1 MTGPDVA
8 VVVVGAGA
16 AGLGAA
22 HALRADGVE
31 PLVLEAAEQPGGV
44 IRSERVGDYLVERG
58 PNTVLVKA
66 PALALLRRL
75 GLEGELA
82 AASPQGGLR
91 FLIREGRL
99 EPLPTGL
106 VTAVR
111 TPLLSARGKL
121 RMLREP
127 FVARGDGAGE
137 SVDEFCTRRLGR
149 EASDALVGP
158 FLTGIYAGDER
169 ELGAEAVFP
178 SLVGFER
185 QRGSIV
191 RGALASRRGGDQPKG
206 LRGSYSGVSG
216 LGCIAEGLGR
226 GLGEALECGARVN
239 GLARDGDTWRV
250 SVEGAGGQREIR
262 AGAVVLAL
270 PAQTAAQLLRP
281 LDPELAD
288 EVGGIAYAPIV
299 SISLGVDPKDAREPI
314 RGFGFL
320 VPRRENLKVLGCL
333 FLSQLFPGRAPA
345 GRELLT
351 AMLGGVRWREAVDQP
366 DDILLEALH
375 RDLERTLGLRGAG
388 EALAVTRWPHAVP
401 QPGRDHV
408 GRIARVR
415 KRAAQLG
422 GLAFAGAWLDGVGV
436 PDALTSG
443 LPAAAALK

>member
-1 MTGPDVA
+1 VTGSDVA
-8 VVVVGAGA
+8 AVVVGAGA

-22 HALRADGVE
+22 HALRANGVE
-31 PLVLEAAEQPGGV
+31 PLVLEAAELPGGV

-58 PNTVLVKA
+58 PNTMLVKA

-82 AASPQGGLR
+82 AASPQSRLR
-91 FLIREGRL
+91 FLVRVGRL

-127 FVARGDGAGE
+127 FVARGDAAGE

-149 EASDALVGP
+149 EASEALVGP

-185 QRGSIV
+185 RRGSIV
-191 RGALASRRGGDQPKG
+191 RGALASRRGDAPARG
-206 LRGSYSGVSG
+206 LRGSHSGVSG

-226 GLGEALECGARVN
+226 SLGEALQCGVRVT
-239 GLARDGDTWRV
+239 GLARDDDGWRV
-250 SVEGAGGQREIR
+250 SVADADGEREIR
-262 AGAVVLAL
+262 ADAVVLAL
-270 PAQTAAQLLRP
+270 PSQPAAQLLRP

-288 EVGGIAYAPIV
+288 EIGGIEYAPIV
-299 SISLGVDPKDAREPI
+299 SISLGVDPQDAREAI

-351 AMLGGVRWREAVDQP
+351 AMLGGVRWPESVDQP
-366 DDILLEALH
+366 DDVLLEALH
-375 RDLERTLGLRGAG
+375 RDLERTLGLRGAA
-388 EALAVTRWPHAVP
+388 ETLSLSRWPHAVP

-408 GRIARVR
+408 ARITRVR

-422 GLAFAGAWLDGVGV
+422 RLALAGAWLDGVGV
-436 PDALTSG
+436 PDALASG
-443 LPAAAALK
+443 LPAATALK